1 MTQRAVFASLV
12 DRVFGTGS
20 ATFDAVLTHTNN
32 IIGALAHP
40 TEFEAFKKNFEARLQ
55 RLNAAALADVSLRK
69 EILAAVNRIA
79 DAGWDGA
86 YAELVSLDYFLAEPA
101 TGPGMILLDH
111 TVPATYTLASEMG
124 MQNANHD
131 MSFPKLG
138 ISMDTKLLSDKT
150 GEILEGV
157 FKDFRSVK
165 RISNLTILPS
175 YDLDCDFTQYSANRQ
190 ALLQEL
196 VNCVDVTI
204 QPKSFASAV
213 IPELS
218 YQFAWVPGVYTG
230 AATYS
235 PFEHA
240 QRHHSLLFG
249 HAKKFSRH
257 EPTVII
263 FVIFPWSGEKVFS
276 FEDSK
281 RTFFK
286 EFGQHFFNDYLG
298 SGDSAEK
305 YNRKFKSAISAQN
318 VTQHL
323 SGLIY
328 LEDQA
333 IMATDPN
340 ALNVNAS
347 YIWNSN
353 AINPLA
359 GHLFATTL
367 QSRGAYNLDAYAVS
381 T

>member
-1 MTQRAVFASLV
+1 
-12 DRVFGTGS
+12 
-20 ATFDAVLTHTNN
+20 
-32 IIGALAHP
+32 
-40 TEFEAFKKNFEARLQ
+40 
-55 RLNAAALADVSLRK
+55 
-69 EILAAVNRIA
+69 
-79 DAGWDGA
+79 
-86 YAELVSLDYFLAEPA
+86 
-101 TGPGMILLDH
+101 MILLDH
-111 TVPATYTLASEMG
+111 TVPAAYTLASEMG

-150 GEILEGV
+150 GEILEGI

-175 YDLDCDFTQYSANRQ
+175 YDLDCDFTQYSVNRQ

-263 FVIFPWSGEKVFS
+263 FVIFPWSGEKVFP
-276 FEDSK
+276 FEDTK

-286 EFGQHFFNDYLG
+286 QLGRHFFNDYLG
-298 SGDSAEK
+298 STDSAEK
-305 YNRKFKSAISAQN
+305 YNSKFKSVISAHD

-333 IMATDPN
+333 IMATNPN
-340 ALNVNAS
+340 ALNVDAS

-359 GHLFATTL
+359 GHPFETTL
-367 QSRGAYNLDAYAVS
+367 QDRGAYNLE